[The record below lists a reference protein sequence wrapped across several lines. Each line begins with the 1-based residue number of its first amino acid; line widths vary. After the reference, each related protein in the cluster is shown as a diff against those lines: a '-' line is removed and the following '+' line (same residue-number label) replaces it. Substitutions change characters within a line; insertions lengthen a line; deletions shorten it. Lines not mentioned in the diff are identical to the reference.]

1 MTINFLDRGEGRI
14 AYTVQG
20 EGPLVICLPGMGE
33 LRSVYRFTVPALLD
47 AGYRVAVPDLRG
59 HGDSDDGFRD
69 HDDEALA
76 GDALALIDHLGG
88 PAFLVGN
95 SMGGSAAVLAAA
107 AEPSRVTGLALI
119 DALVRDPKLNPVL
132 VSLMRL
138 LLVKPWGPAAWRA
151 YLKTL
156 YPGRPPADQTEHL
169 AEIATSMRRG
179 DHWRSFVKTTRLSHA
194 VVEGRLDA
202 VRAPTLVVMGEKDP
216 DFPDPVAEAR
226 YMTERLSAELLL
238 VPDSGHY
245 PMTEYPE
252 LVNPALVAFVDRV
265 HANA

>member
-14 AYTVQG
+14 AYTVRG

-33 LRSVYRFTVPALLD
+33 LRSVYRFTEPVLVD
-47 AGYRVAVPDLRG
+47 AGYRVAVLDLRG

-76 GDALALIDHLGG
+76 SDALALVDHLGG

-95 SMGGSAAVLAAA
+95 SMGGSAAILAAA
-107 AEPSRVTGLALI
+107 AEPTKVTGLALLG
-119 DALVRDPKLNPVL
+119 AFVRDPKLNPVMGL
-132 VSLMRL
+132 AMRL
-138 LLVKPWGPAAWRA
+138 LLLKPWGPAAWRM

-156 YPGRPPADQTEHL
+156 YPGRPPADQAEHL
-169 AEIATSMRRG
+169 AEVAASFRRG
-179 DHWRSFVKTTRLSHA
+179 DHWRSFVKTTKLSHA

-202 VRAPTLVVMGEKDP
+202 VRAPALVVMGEKDP
-216 DFPDPVAEAR
+216 DFTDPAGEAR
-226 YMTERLSAELLL
+226 YTAERLGGELML
-238 VPDSGHY
+238 VPNSGHY

-252 LVNPALVAFVDRV
+252 LVNPALVAFVNRIST
-265 HANA
+265 NA